1 MKALIIIAACILL
14 AVILSAIERVRCII
28 KETKTKRLPLDN
40 PDELAKA
47 LQKYRDLEDWQ
58 ININDGTQT
67 T

>member
-47 LQKYRDLEDWQ
+47 LQKYRDLED
-58 ININDGTQT
+58 
-67 T
+67 